1 MSSAQQTPRTAQAA
15 AAAAA
20 AAPETSNYTTTSS
33 HATAA
38 PPQIVE
44 RTNSWK
50 PSFERRQSWN
60 QEDQKRELQMSHIDD
75 VKTGPGFTERA

>member
-1 MSSAQQTPRTAQAA
+1 MSSQPTAT
-15 AAAAA
+15 
-20 AAPETSNYTTTSS
+20 TSNQPSLATSTSAGAPS
-33 HATAA
+33 HSASEAA
-38 PPQIVE
+38 RVIE

-60 QEDQKRELQMSHIDD
+60 KEDQKRELQMSHIDE

>member
-1 MSSAQQTPRTAQAA
+1 MAAEQTPRTAQPQAT
-15 AAAAA
+15 
-20 AAPETSNYTTTSS
+20 PDTSNYTTGP
-33 HATAA
+33 HATSA
-38 PPQIVE
+38 PPQIIE

-60 QEDQKRELQMSHIDD
+60 KEDQKRELQMSHIDD